1 MDEGD
6 VLEPSNAYAGRF
18 TVCSRLPLGYPSA
31 KRAAY
36 FDFGVPACQCGL
48 ARYLLGGGSPR
59 GGRRPAGP
67 PPVRAAPAW
76 RGGPWLGAHRRAAG
90 GPGGAPAADGPV
102 CNKGVARPARP
113 PPV

>member
-48 ARYLLGGGSPR
+48 ARYLLGGGSPPGGV
-59 GGRRPAGP
+59 GGRRGRP
-67 PPVRAAPAW
+67 PS
-76 RGGPWLGAHRRAAG
+76 GRRR
-90 GPGGAPAADGPV
+90 PGGADRGLERTAVPPGARAA
-102 CNKGVARPARP
+102 RRP
-113 PPV
+113 PTGLYVIKE